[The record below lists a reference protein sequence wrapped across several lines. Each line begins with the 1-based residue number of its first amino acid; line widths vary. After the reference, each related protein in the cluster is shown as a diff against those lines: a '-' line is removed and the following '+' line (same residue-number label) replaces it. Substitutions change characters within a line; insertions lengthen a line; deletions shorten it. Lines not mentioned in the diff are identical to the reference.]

1 MQYRKIHFKV
11 YTVRRATLHHIS
23 GFGCF
28 CPLGFTAAAPPAM
41 PLHAHH
47 SHHSK
52 ERANKKKCC
61 LVVQPDT
68 QCVTMVIFNNATG
81 GQSQPQ
87 LSRALS
93 QLQKPHTNEGYGKIG
108 QERLRSVKTTPTT
121 NNKRTHSFT
130 YSNTI
135 ISFDKRG
142 SKNMNSYN
150 S

>member
-1 MQYRKIHFKV
+1 MRCA
-11 YTVRRATLHHIS
+11 TVHHIS
-23 GFGCF
+23 CWSSF
-28 CPLGFTAAAPPAM
+28 CPLGFTTAAPPAT

-52 ERANKKKCC
+52 ERGNKKKCC

-68 QCVTMVIFNNATG
+68 QCVTMVIFNNATS

-121 NNKRTHSFT
+121 NNRRTGSRT
-130 YSNTI
+130 CSNTI
-135 ISFDKRG
+135 ILFDERE
-142 SKNMNSYN
+142 S
-150 S
+150 